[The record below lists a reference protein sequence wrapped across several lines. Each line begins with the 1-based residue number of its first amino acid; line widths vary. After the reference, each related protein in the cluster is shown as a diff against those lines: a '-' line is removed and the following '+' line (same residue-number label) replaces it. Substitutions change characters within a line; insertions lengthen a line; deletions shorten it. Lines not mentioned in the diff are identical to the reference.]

1 MKIKLLDEVL
11 KHDHLDINKEYEVVR
26 VEYEID
32 DMYYIVKNQLNKEI
46 AIHELLAK
54 EI

>member
-1 MKIKLLDEVL
+1 MKIELLDEVS
-11 KHDHLDINKEYEVVR
+11 KHDYLDINKEYEAVR
-26 VEYEID
+26 VEYERD
-32 DMYYIVKNQLNKEI
+32 DMYYIIKNQLNKEI